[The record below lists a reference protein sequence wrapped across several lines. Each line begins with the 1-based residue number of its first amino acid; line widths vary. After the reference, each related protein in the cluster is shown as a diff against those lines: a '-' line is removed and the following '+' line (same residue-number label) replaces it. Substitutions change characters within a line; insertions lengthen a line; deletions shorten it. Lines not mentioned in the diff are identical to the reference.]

1 MKTKGLVIVGI
12 MMVVISLAAV
22 QAFALPQYHGWGSR
36 NRTST
41 AMTGGMN
48 TSGACSMMNSQE
60 MLGSMMNGQSMNAQQ
75 CQQHMASGGSQMMN
89 SQDHEQQCL
98 QQMDT
103 NHNMTAE
110 QCQAMH

>member
-1 MKTKGLVIVGI
+1 VKTKGLVIVGI

-89 SQDHEQQCL
+89 GQGQQQCQ
-98 QQMDT
+98 QQMGT

-110 QCQAMH
+110 QCQAIH